1 MKLRTVAI
9 WMTLSIAMIVAVGY
23 GDMQWMLRTFL
34 LVLLLWAGAYIFA
47 NWRDR
52 KDKARNEPGQ
62 R

>member
-9 WMTLSIAMIVAVGY
+9 WMALSIAMIVAVGY
-23 GDMQWMLRTFL
+23 GDLQWMLRTFL
-34 LVLLLWAGAYIFA
+34 LVSLLWVGAYTFA

-52 KDKARNEPGQ
+52 KDKARNGPGQ